1 MPDKKTGVT
10 AVSGDRIVPPS
21 RDNGVKKH
29 AVLNTAKEHTI
40 SSCIGRILPIPVD
53 IQRLFLE
60 VDILSCVCCSPKFLN
75 GERNPIRAWFD
86 YRGDEVTLP
95 GGIHARYQSW

>member
-60 VDILSCVCCSPKFLN
+60 VDTPGCVCCSPKFLN

-86 YRGDEVTLP
+86 CRGDDVPKRGDVPASVPE
-95 GGIHARYQSW
+95 